1 MLIDD
6 DDEIEYHVERTK
18 FLVGSGCL
26 IVGFILLVA
35 FIYSVF
41 VLTSKI
47 NHKPEDTYLVVSKS
61 PKQNHTIRVVQKGTL
76 SFGDPIV
83 VISFENFKIQ
93 RVINNHRKSLTSS
106 DISINWKNN
115 DEATILLSGERQD
128 PEVIEFNV
136 PDKGSNV
143 NPFQVVQKELGL
155 FPFKK
160 SESPNHVN
168 VVELRKLTYSKGMY
182 HYNDNV
188 PIQVYYG
195 KVGGKLQKYGEFSG
209 SNPYNISTFNIYWKG
224 DKHVIIY
231 GNQYDKSGTESMEVE
246 FK

>member
-1 MLIDD
+1 MLIA
-6 DDEIEYHVERTK
+6 DDEIEYQLERTK
-18 FLVGSGCL
+18 VLSGAGCL

-35 FIYSVF
+35 IIYSVF
-41 VLTSKI
+41 VLTSKV
-47 NHKPEDTYLVVSKS
+47 NQKPEDTYLVVSKS
-61 PKQNHTIRVVQKGTL
+61 PKQNHTIKVVQKGTL
-76 SFGDPIV
+76 SFGDPNV
-83 VISFENFKIQ
+83 VISYENFKIQ
-93 RVINNHRKSLTSS
+93 RVINNHRKSLMSS

-136 PDKGSNV
+136 PDKVSNS

-168 VVELRKLTYSKGMY
+168 VVELRKLTYSKGML

-195 KVGGKLQKYGEFSG
+195 KVRGELRKYSEFSG
-209 SNPYNISTFNIYWKG
+209 SNPYIISSFNIYWKD
-224 DKHVIIY
+224 DKHVTIF
-231 GNQYDKSGTESMEVE
+231 GDQYDKSGTEFMEVE